1 MDFRAKTWN
10 PDPGCAQ
17 LISFLEMT
25 IARLTMP
32 IKTRRLMIYRARI
45 LPVAAVV
52 LALTGCQST
61 PRLGGD
67 PKLQVLPNNELPVP
81 VREDLASST
90 SPYYIGPYDKLI
102 IDVYGITELSNRE
115 VQVDAAGRL
124 SFPLAGEIDAAGKTP
139 REIQSEIAL
148 RLQQGF
154 VRSPQVTVN
163 MKETVSRVVTI
174 DGQVRKPGRYP
185 VVGRMTLMG
194 AVATAEGTDE
204 FSKLD
209 DVVIFRTV
217 NGQRYAALYDLDAIR
232 HGAYSDPEIYA
243 SDVIMVGDSRAR
255 HLFKDL
261 LAIVPAIA
269 TPLVIAVDRFTN

>member
-1 MDFRAKTWN
+1 MVN
-10 PDPGCAQ
+10 
-17 LISFLEMT
+17 
-25 IARLTMP
+25 
-32 IKTRRLMIYRARI
+32 RARI
-45 LPVAAVV
+45 LPLAAAALV
-52 LALTGCQST
+52 LAGCEST
-61 PRLGGD
+61 PMLGGD
-67 PKLQVLPNNELPVP
+67 PQLQVLPSNELPAP
-81 VREDLASST
+81 VREDLAANT
-90 SPYYIGPYDKLI
+90 SPYYVGPYDKLTV
-102 IDVYGITELSNRE
+102 DVYGIAELSNRE

-124 SFPLAGEIDAAGKTP
+124 SFPLAGVIEAAGKTP
-139 REIQSEIAL
+139 GEIEREIAL

-154 VRSPQVTVN
+154 VRNPQVTVN
-163 MKETVSRVVTI
+163 MKETVSRVVTV

-204 FSKLD
+204 FSKLN

-232 HGAYSDPEIYA
+232 HGAYGDPEIFA
-243 SDVIMVGDSRAR
+243 SDVVMVGDSRAR

-261 LAIVPAIA
+261 LAVIPAIT

>member
-1 MDFRAKTWN
+1 MVTRVR
-10 PDPGCAQ
+10 
-17 LISFLEMT
+17 FLP
-25 IARLTMP
+25 L
-32 IKTRRLMIYRARI
+32 
-45 LPVAAVV
+45 AAV
-52 LALTGCQST
+52 ALLLVGCEST
-61 PRLGGD
+61 QQLGGD
-67 PKLQVLPNNELPVP
+67 PKLQILPSNELPAP
-81 VREDLASST
+81 VREDLTANNQ
-90 SPYYIGPYDKLI
+90 PYYVGPYDKLV

-124 SFPLAGEIDAAGKTP
+124 SFPLAGVIEAAGKTP
-139 REIQSEIAL
+139 GEIENELVL

-154 VRSPQVTVN
+154 VRNPQVTVN
-163 MKETVSRVVTI
+163 MKETVSRVVTV

-232 HGAYSDPEIYA
+232 HGAYGDPEIYA

-261 LAIVPAIA
+261 LAVIPAIA